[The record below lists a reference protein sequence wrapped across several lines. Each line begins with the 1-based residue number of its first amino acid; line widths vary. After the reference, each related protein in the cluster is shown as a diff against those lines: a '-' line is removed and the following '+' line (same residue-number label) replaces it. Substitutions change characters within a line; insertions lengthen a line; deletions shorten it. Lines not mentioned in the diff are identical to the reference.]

1 MNACCNHVTYA
12 HVCCQSQIYKSLL
25 HDGHGQA
32 LAALGEAIRE
42 FAKVSK
48 LAARG
53 STAEFWQILST
64 HDAPRI
70 LSDALLAVIAAVFL
84 DSDWLSCA
92 KVFQRLFGDLISKIC
107 DAEGLSALDPVANLQ
122 HLAAREGLAAEMH
135 PVDGHSGDANL
146 RIAALSAAC
155 YPEAEAPRGSELAS
169 FS

>member
-1 MNACCNHVTYA
+1 MTYA